1 MSIEVTNIDRMSKE
15 IASSAAILSSNEA
28 RYLVD
33 AYYIM
38 QEDRKRTNNQVRAV
52 TGNADEQHAVSE
64 NKVTLTGGAL
74 STVTPIQDRPKS
86 VQ

>member
-33 AYYIM
+33 AYYITELSKT
-38 QEDRKRTNNQVRAV
+38 QCCAALNPCRLES
-52 TGNADEQHAVSE
+52 TG
-64 NKVTLTGGAL
+64 
-74 STVTPIQDRPKS
+74 
-86 VQ
+86 